1 MNKDLEDFLVDIDSL
16 IPLENNPRRGNVEAI
31 MSSLKEFGQVTPI
44 VVKPNGD
51 GTATVIAGNHR
62 LEAAKRLGWTR
73 IAVVHMDVDD
83 SKAVAFALADNRTSD
98 LGDIDN
104 AALMEM
110 LEDVHVE
117 YPELFDNLG
126 WDEFEIAALD
136 EGVRYAEKMGTD
148 IGTGYVAPVL
158 IDRDE
163 IDSATIE
170 RPNLADSI
178 SATVDKDG
186 SARLEA
192 KNNENSKEAV
202 SLGVTA
208 TDVPGSAKAVIQYTL
223 VFDNPDQ
230 QKQWYDFIRYLRSS
244 PVYGGETTAQRL
256 MEFIDA
262 HTEI

>member
-16 IPLENNPRRGNVEAI
+16 IPLENNPRKGNVEAI
-31 MSSLKEFGQVTPI
+31 MSSLREFGQVTPI

-62 LEAAKRLGWTR
+62 LEAAKRLGWSR

-83 SKAVAFALADNRTSD
+83 AKAIAFALADNRTSD

-104 AALMEM
+104 SALMDM
-110 LEDVHVE
+110 LEDVHID
-117 YPELFDNLG
+117 YPELFESLG

-163 IDSATIE
+163 IIQSSNE
-170 RPNLADSI
+170 GQNLADSV
-178 SATVDKDG
+178 SATVGDDG
-186 SARLEA
+186 TARLEA
-192 KNNENSKEAV
+192 RNNENSKEAV

-230 QKQWYDFIRYLRSS
+230 QKRWYEFIRYLRSS
-244 PVYGGETTAQRL
+244 VVYGGDTTAQRL